1 MENAAGGELF
11 DMICRGKV
19 KYKYNK
25 IKKKKFFFLNIN
37 NLVK

>member
-19 KYKYNK
+19 KIKY
-25 IKKKKFFFLNIN
+25 IKKMNI
-37 NLVK
+37 VK

>member
-19 KYKYNK
+19 KIKY
-25 IKKKKFFFLNIN
+25 IKKNEYS
-37 NLVK
+37 

>member
-19 KYKYNK
+19 KFKNFNLKKNFYN
-25 IKKKKFFFLNIN
+25 FFFIS
-37 NLVK
+37 

>member
-19 KYKYNK
+19 KINIIKY
-25 IKKKKFFFLNIN
+25 KKFIFFS
-37 NLVK
+37 

>member
-19 KYKYNK
+19 KINIIVYLIYNNERK
-25 IKKKKFFFLNIN
+25 
-37 NLVK
+37 